1 MMLLPHINNVLPLF
15 EKVKV
20 YEEIIIQLDILS
32 HKIMTRPVGPHF
44 NENTYVIVRKTM
56 K

>member
-20 YEEIIIQLDILS
+20 YEEIIIQLEILS
-32 HKIMTRPVGPHF
+32 HKYIQLLLIIKIEADML
-44 NENTYVIVRKTM
+44 
-56 K
+56 